1 MKNKHPGKLKIV
13 LAFGIL
19 FLLVSVLL
27 MLIFLDSKKTYT
39 VTFDPNGGTV
49 LSGSLEQRVLQGQD
63 AVPPSVVMDG
73 AVLRGW
79 STSYRRVTKDIVV
92 EAVWEYETTAGIIY
106 ADSENRNFTE
116 IVGSYPHLRGEIYL
130 DAYFNEKKVLGILD
144 GSFANQTEITKVYLL
159 DGLLSIG
166 SRAFFG
172 CTKLTEITIPETVM
186 YVGANAFG
194 NCQSLET
201 LVLEEGLLTIDAG
214 AFEGCT
220 SLEELV
226 LPEGLTTLKE
236 GAFAGC
242 TGLTEVILPDSL
254 ITIEDGAFKGCEN
267 LVIKT
272 TLPQEEWPEGW
283 AEGWYGNAEIEIIEN
298 EEEKENEDD
307 KTEEDEN
314 KDTDN
319 KNKDDED
326 NKENGGN

>member
-1 MKNKHPGKLKIV
+1 MKNKYRGKTKIII
-13 LAFGIL
+13 AFSIL
-19 FLLVSVLL
+19 FLLVSILL
-27 MLIFLDSKKTYT
+27 AIIFLDSKKTYT

-116 IVGSYPHLRGEIYL
+116 IIGSYPHLRGEIYL

-159 DGLLSIG
+159 DGMLSIG
-166 SRAFFG
+166 SQAFFN

-194 NCQSLET
+194 NCLSLET

-214 AFEGCT
+214 AFENCT

-242 TGLTEVILPDSL
+242 TGLLEIVLPESL
-254 ITIEDGAFKGCEN
+254 ITIGNGVFKGCEN
-267 LVIKT
+267 LVIKV

-283 AEGWYGNAEIEIIEN
+283 AEDWYGDATVEFVEDKNAEDEEN
-298 EEEKENEDD
+298 QDG
-307 KTEEDEN
+307 EN
-314 KDTDN
+314 KDNED
-319 KNKDDED
+319 KNEED
-326 NKENGGN
+326 NKERSRRN